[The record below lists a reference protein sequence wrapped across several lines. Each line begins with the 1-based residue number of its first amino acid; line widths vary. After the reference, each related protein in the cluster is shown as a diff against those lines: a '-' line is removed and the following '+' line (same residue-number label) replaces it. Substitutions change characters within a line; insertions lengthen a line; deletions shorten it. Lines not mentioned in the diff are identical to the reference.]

1 MGGGGKHSCLRKPS
15 CGDTAGSTFQEHGCS
30 LQILKRLDSH
40 LLMMSGTQALMADTP
55 VQTGSLRKWDM
66 N

>member
-40 LLMMSGTQALMADTP
+40 LLMIDEG
-55 VQTGSLRKWDM
+55 GSCMLFVAFIG
-66 N
+66 